1 MYGLNQFEVNQ
12 DLFGGFCLENKQT
25 KKKKRCIWLGINL
38 KFFPT
43 TFFFKFSPGDEFF
56 IHCYQ
61 GELG

>member
-25 KKKKRCIWLGINL
+25 KKKMHLAWDQPEVLSYHI
-38 KFFPT
+38 
-43 TFFFKFSPGDEFF
+43 FFKFSPGDEFF